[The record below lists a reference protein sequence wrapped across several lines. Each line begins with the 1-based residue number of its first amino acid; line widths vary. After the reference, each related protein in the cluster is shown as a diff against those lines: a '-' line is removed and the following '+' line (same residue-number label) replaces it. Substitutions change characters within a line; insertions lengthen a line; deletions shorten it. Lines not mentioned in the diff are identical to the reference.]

1 MTRHIGTIAITDIQT
16 KPTAT
21 SIERTAETTTM
32 GLKIDLQ
39 DIQRL
44 INPEFK
50 IQEVFP
56 ERFTHLCSRRD

>member
-39 DIQRL
+39 DI
-44 INPEFK
+44 
-50 IQEVFP
+50 
-56 ERFTHLCSRRD
+56 